1 MLLINLI
8 PELER
13 SNQIPLNTLALA
25 ALWYLKMEIIQLINN
40 DINGK
45 GFMCVHSSHR

>member
-25 ALWYLKMEIIQLINN
+25 ALWYLKMEIIQLIS
-40 DINGK
+40 NGK